1 MEKITPICF
10 QTLFCFYTTKH
21 MLTLFLDN
29 TDYVSS
35 LGMKMSP
42 SVMSGNI
49 SSLGANIINIALN
62 HGQYLYIMN
71 LCPLIPISIPI
82 NDTETNV
89 AILGPVI
96 IAFYTHNNLRVPKC
110 AQAAVWSIMT
120 LNT

>member
-49 SSLGANIINIALN
+49 SSQGANIINIALN

-96 IAFYTHNNLRVPKC
+96 IAFYTHDNLRVPKC